1 MTPNVLLCSL
11 LPTGTVDESQI
22 HREDVDESQIHRQ
35 DVDVSRAVPQLS
47 SPTISP
53 AMRATAGGSA
63 AALLSPNTTEGRR
76 TIQ

>member
-1 MTPNVLLCSL
+1 MLSTAP
-11 LPTGTVDESQI
+11 GTVDESQI
-22 HREDVDESQIHRQ
+22 HRKDVDDSQIHRK
-35 DVDVSRAVPQLS
+35 DVDVSMAVPQLS